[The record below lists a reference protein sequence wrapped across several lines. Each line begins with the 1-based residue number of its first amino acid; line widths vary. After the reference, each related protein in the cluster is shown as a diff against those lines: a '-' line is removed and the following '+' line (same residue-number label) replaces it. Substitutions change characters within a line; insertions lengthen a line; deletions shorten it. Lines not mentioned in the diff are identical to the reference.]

1 MFREEKNQR
10 EANARRKKKK
20 ILQYPTYNIYDLRR
34 NKMQDRFYL
43 LQD

>member
-1 MFREEKNQR
+1 MQGER
-10 EANARRKKKK
+10 KKK

-34 NKMQDRFYL
+34 NKTQDRFYL